1 MWGLLVVIKGIIR
14 QWWGVRVLANMVRPL
29 PVILLQLLIPPLRS
43 LFSTVLLVQCKIRVI
58 VLKLYETWQH

>member
-1 MWGLLVVIKGIIR
+1 MWGLLVVSKGIIR
-14 QWWGVRVLANMVRPL
+14 QWWGVRVLANMARPL

-43 LFSTVLLVQCKIRVI
+43 LFSTVLLVQCKILVI